1 MRVFLLFLAIY
12 FEYMRIVL
20 WDNVNVCLA
29 SNKSI
34 ILEILPTPQ

>member
-20 WDNVNVCLA
+20 WDNVKCMPRF
-29 SNKSI
+29 KQI
-34 ILEILPTPQ
+34 DYT